1 MKALRGQQLKRLEN
15 CAYRGDSSLA
25 MKSILVSIVAAVV
38 LVGTA
43 FADPIH
49 DAAKI
54 GDLAGVQAELDKG
67 VDVNAKREDGSTPLH
82 GAALKG
88 HKEVAELLIDK
99 GADVHAKDKWGSTP
113 LHYAALGG
121 QKEIAELLIAKGAD
135 VHARDEWGSTP
146 LHSAAL
152 KGHKE
157 VAELLIDK
165 GADVHAK
172 GDDGKTP
179 IDFATHPDN
188 PNAAAET
195 ADLLRKHGELALMPR
210 LSFTRSPFGF
220 TFNTIEGKTYR
231 IESGM
236 DLKKWNNLKEVKGTG
251 NEVKF
256 IDVRRIY
263 FPQHFYRVKVAE

>member
-1 MKALRGQQLKRLEN
+1 MKH
-15 CAYRGDSSLA
+15 
-25 MKSILVSIVAAVV
+25 ILITTIAAVV
-38 LVGTA
+38 LLATSA

-49 DAAKI
+49 DAVEKGNLI
-54 GDLAGVQAELDKG
+54 GVQAELDKG

-113 LHYAALGG
+113 LHYAAL
-121 QKEIAELLIAKGAD
+121 
-135 VHARDEWGSTP
+135 
-146 LHSAAL
+146 

-188 PNAAAET
+188 PNAAAEIT
-195 ADLLRKHGELALMPR
+195 DLFRKYCELALMPR

>member
-1 MKALRGQQLKRLEN
+1 MKHLLLTT
-15 CAYRGDSSLA
+15 
-25 MKSILVSIVAAVV
+25 IAAV
-38 LVGTA
+38 LLATSA

-49 DAAKI
+49 DAAET
-54 GDLAGVQAELDKG
+54 GNLTGVQAELDKG

-82 GAALKG
+82 GAALNG

-113 LHYAALGG
+113 LHY
-121 QKEIAELLIAKGAD
+121 
-135 VHARDEWGSTP
+135 
-146 LHSAAL
+146 AAL

-188 PNAAAET
+188 PNAAAEI

>member
-1 MKALRGQQLKRLEN
+1 MKHLLLTT
-15 CAYRGDSSLA
+15 
-25 MKSILVSIVAAVV
+25 IAAV
-38 LVGTA
+38 LLATSA

-49 DAAKI
+49 DAAET
-54 GDLAGVQAELDKG
+54 GNLTGVQAELDKG

-82 GAALKG
+82 YAALNG

-99 GADVHAKDKWGSTP
+99 GADVHAKDEWGSTP
-113 LHYAALGG
+113 LHY
-121 QKEIAELLIAKGAD
+121 
-135 VHARDEWGSTP
+135 
-146 LHSAAL
+146 AAL

-188 PNAAAET
+188 PNAAAEI

>member
-1 MKALRGQQLKRLEN
+1 MKHLLLTT
-15 CAYRGDSSLA
+15 
-25 MKSILVSIVAAVV
+25 IAAVV
-38 LVGTA
+38 LLATSA

-49 DAAKI
+49 DAVEKGNLI
-54 GDLAGVQAELDKG
+54 GVQAELDKG

-82 GAALKG
+82 C
-88 HKEVAELLIDK
+88 
-99 GADVHAKDKWGSTP
+99 
-113 LHYAALGG
+113 
-121 QKEIAELLIAKGAD
+121 
-135 VHARDEWGSTP
+135 
-146 LHSAAL
+146 AAL

-188 PNAAAET
+188 PNAAAEIT
-195 ADLLRKHGELALMPR
+195 DLFRKYGELALMPR

>member
-1 MKALRGQQLKRLEN
+1 M
-15 CAYRGDSSLA
+15 
-25 MKSILVSIVAAVV
+25 
-38 LVGTA
+38 
-43 FADPIH
+43 
-49 DAAKI
+49 
-54 GDLAGVQAELDKG
+54 
-67 VDVNAKREDGSTPLH
+67 
-82 GAALKG
+82 KG

-99 GADVHAKDKWGSTP
+99 GADVNAK
-113 LHYAALGG
+113 
-121 QKEIAELLIAKGAD
+121 
-135 VHARDEWGSTP
+135 DEWGSTP
-146 LHSAAL
+146 LHYAAL

-188 PNAAAET
+188 PNAAAEI

-231 IESGM
+231 IESGT

>member
-1 MKALRGQQLKRLEN
+1 MKHLLLTT
-15 CAYRGDSSLA
+15 
-25 MKSILVSIVAAVV
+25 IAAVV
-38 LVGTA
+38 LLATSA

-49 DAAKI
+49 DAVEKGNLI
-54 GDLAGVQAELDKG
+54 GVQAELDKG

-82 GAALKG
+82 CAALKG

-99 GADVHAKDKWGSTP
+99 GSDVHAKDKWGSTP
-113 LHYAALGG
+113 LHY
-121 QKEIAELLIAKGAD
+121 
-135 VHARDEWGSTP
+135 
-146 LHSAAL
+146 AAL

-188 PNAAAET
+188 PNAAAEI
-195 ADLLRKHGELALMPR
+195 ADLFRKYGELALMPR

-236 DLKKWNNLKEVKGTG
+236 DLKKWNNIKEVKGTG

>member
-1 MKALRGQQLKRLEN
+1 MKQL
-15 CAYRGDSSLA
+15 
-25 MKSILVSIVAAVV
+25 ITTIAAV
-38 LVGTA
+38 LLATSA

-49 DAAKI
+49 DAAET
-54 GDLAGVQAELDKG
+54 GNLTGVQAELDKG

-82 GAALKG
+82 GAALNG

-113 LHYAALGG
+113 LHY
-121 QKEIAELLIAKGAD
+121 
-135 VHARDEWGSTP
+135 
-146 LHSAAL
+146 AAL

-188 PNAAAET
+188 PNAAAEI

>member
-1 MKALRGQQLKRLEN
+1 MKQL
-15 CAYRGDSSLA
+15 
-25 MKSILVSIVAAVV
+25 ITTIAAV
-38 LVGTA
+38 LLATSA

-49 DAAKI
+49 DAVEKGNLI
-54 GDLAGVQAELDKG
+54 GVQAELDKG

-113 LHYAALGG
+113 LHYAAL
-121 QKEIAELLIAKGAD
+121 
-135 VHARDEWGSTP
+135 
-146 LHSAAL
+146 

-188 PNAAAET
+188 PNAAAEI

-263 FPQHFYRVKVAE
+263 FPQHFYRVKAAE

>member
-1 MKALRGQQLKRLEN
+1 MKHLLLTT
-15 CAYRGDSSLA
+15 
-25 MKSILVSIVAAVV
+25 IAAV
-38 LVGTA
+38 LLATSA

-49 DAAKI
+49 DAVEKGNLI
-54 GDLAGVQAELDKG
+54 GVQAELDKG

-99 GADVHAKDKWGSTP
+99 GADVHAKDEWGSTP
-113 LHYAALGG
+113 LHY
-121 QKEIAELLIAKGAD
+121 
-135 VHARDEWGSTP
+135 
-146 LHSAAL
+146 AAL

-188 PNAAAET
+188 PNAAAEI

>member
-1 MKALRGQQLKRLEN
+1 MKH
-15 CAYRGDSSLA
+15 
-25 MKSILVSIVAAVV
+25 ILITIAAVM

-88 HKEVAELLIDK
+88 NKEVAELLIDK
-99 GADVHAKDKWGSTP
+99 AADVHAKDKWGSTP
-113 LHYAALGG
+113 LHY
-121 QKEIAELLIAKGAD
+121 
-135 VHARDEWGSTP
+135 
-146 LHSAAL
+146 AAL

-188 PNAAAET
+188 PNAAAEI

>member
-1 MKALRGQQLKRLEN
+1 MKH
-15 CAYRGDSSLA
+15 
-25 MKSILVSIVAAVV
+25 ILITIAAVM

-82 GAALKG
+82 GAALNG

-113 LHYAALGG
+113 LHY
-121 QKEIAELLIAKGAD
+121 
-135 VHARDEWGSTP
+135 
-146 LHSAAL
+146 AAL

-188 PNAAAET
+188 PNAAAEI

-231 IESGM
+231 IESGT